1 MNVVV
6 VLAQPP
12 LLEGGA
18 PGRCAIALLRGLRA
32 HGVEVSAI
40 AARGQWA
47 FNGSPPPDLPLEV
60 VDVRPQNGGWRARV
74 QMLRRPSGYL
84 SRGPF
89 GDRVRELSASADV
102 LHLEETHTGW
112 CDLGLSVPS
121 LVHPHHLTRLDAS
134 LPPPW
139 RKELFGASLSR
150 LADRLAAVRHRYL
163 VASSPI
169 IAEQLRSLA
178 PRAEIVL
185 APLSL
190 DPTHYPS
197 AALDGPPVAGIIGT
211 GTWPPTA
218 ASILRLVSRVWP
230 LVHREVPEAT
240 LRVAGRGVADLGLES
255 GNGVEVVGEV
265 DSAASFIRGLSL
277 LLYPIERGSGMK
289 VKVLEAIASGVPV
302 VTTRFGAEGVEGGD
316 GVVIERS
323 DAELAAAAVSLLR
336 DDVERRER
344 GRAARVAF
352 LERHAPEVAT
362 APLVDLYH
370 RMVARG

>member
-18 PGRCAIALLRGLRA
+18 PGRCSIALLRGLRA
-32 HGVEVSAI
+32 HGVEISAI

-47 FNGSPPPDLPLEV
+47 FNGSPPSDLPVEV
-60 VDVRPQNGGWRARV
+60 VDVRPANGGWLARA
-74 QMLRRPSGYL
+74 QLLRRPNGHL

-89 GDRVRELSASADV
+89 GERVRELSASADV
-102 LHLEETHTGW
+102 LHLEETHTAW

-121 LVHPHHLTRLDAS
+121 LVHPHHLTRLDAR

-150 LADRLAAVRHRYL
+150 LADRLAAFRHRYL
-163 VASSPI
+163 VASSPV
-169 IAEQLRSLA
+169 IAEHLRSLA

-190 DPTHYPS
+190 DPTHYPR
-197 AALDGPPVAGIIGT
+197 ATLEGPPVAGIIGT
-211 GTWPPTA
+211 GTWPTTA
-218 ASILRLVSRVWP
+218 ASILRLVSRIWP

-240 LRVAGRGVADLGLES
+240 LRVAGRGVAELGLES
-255 GNGVEVVGEV
+255 GKGIEVVGEV

-302 VTTRFGAEGVEGGD
+302 VTTRFGAEGVDGGD
-316 GVVIERS
+316 GIVIKR
-323 DAELAAAAVSLLR
+323 DDDELAAAAVSLLR

-344 GRAARVAF
+344 GRAARATF

-362 APLVDLYH
+362 EPLVDLYH

>member
-47 FNGSPPPDLPLEV
+47 FKGLPPPDLPLEV
-60 VDVRPQNGGWRARV
+60 VDVTPQNGGWRGRA

-121 LVHPHHLTRLDAS
+121 LVHPHHLTRLDAR

-150 LADRLAAVRHRYL
+150 LADRLAA
-163 VASSPI
+163 
-169 IAEQLRSLA
+169 
-178 PRAEIVL
+178 
-185 APLSL
+185 
-190 DPTHYPS
+190 
-197 AALDGPPVAGIIGT
+197 
-211 GTWPPTA
+211 
-218 ASILRLVSRVWP
+218 
-230 LVHREVPEAT
+230 
-240 LRVAGRGVADLGLES
+240 
-255 GNGVEVVGEV
+255 
-265 DSAASFIRGLSL
+265 F
-277 LLYPIERGSGMK
+277 
-289 VKVLEAIASGVPV
+289 
-302 VTTRFGAEGVEGGD
+302 
-316 GVVIERS
+316 
-323 DAELAAAAVSLLR
+323 
-336 DDVERRER
+336 
-344 GRAARVAF
+344 
-352 LERHAPEVAT
+352 
-362 APLVDLYH
+362 
-370 RMVARG
+370 